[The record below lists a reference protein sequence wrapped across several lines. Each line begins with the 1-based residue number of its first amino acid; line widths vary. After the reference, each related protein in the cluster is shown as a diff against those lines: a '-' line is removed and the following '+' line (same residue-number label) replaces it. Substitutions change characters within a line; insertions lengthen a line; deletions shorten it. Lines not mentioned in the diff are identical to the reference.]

1 MYAKHDSWTDSIT
14 PNDHEKAEWS
24 RVAQAAYSSGNNAL
38 GHRFSAY
45 ASLEHGA
52 RMPADLFDNLQSI
65 YRTWLVFG
73 RLPEAQS

>member
-1 MYAKHDSWTDSIT
+1 MYTKHDVWLGCQEPT
-14 PNDHEKAEWS
+14 DHEKAEWS
-24 RVAQAAYSSGNNAL
+24 RVAQACYASGNNAL

-45 ASLEHGA
+45 ASLERGA